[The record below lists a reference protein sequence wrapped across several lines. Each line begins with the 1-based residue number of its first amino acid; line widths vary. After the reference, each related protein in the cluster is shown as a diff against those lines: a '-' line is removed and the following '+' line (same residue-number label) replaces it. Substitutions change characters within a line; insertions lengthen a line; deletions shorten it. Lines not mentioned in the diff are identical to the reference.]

1 MFASPLMTDIHD
13 IFGDKI
19 KLIFSTRLPKN
30 TSISFAKVL
39 KNTDKQTLEDFWMG
53 ALGLPYEEK
62 YDSLYQELFDQRK
75 NFCLAELIAA
85 SYAAVIKC
93 NIYHFTHLLDIYKLL
108 LGSFCTKMCY
118 LHTYV

>member
-1 MFASPLMTDIHD
+1 MFTSPLMADIHD

-39 KNTDKQTLEDFWMG
+39 KNTDKQILEDFWMG

-62 YDSLYQELFDQRK
+62 YDSLYQKLFDQRN

-93 NIYHFTHLLDIYKLL
+93 KHDIDIYFTFIYK
-108 LGSFCTKMCY
+108 Y
-118 LHTYV
+118 